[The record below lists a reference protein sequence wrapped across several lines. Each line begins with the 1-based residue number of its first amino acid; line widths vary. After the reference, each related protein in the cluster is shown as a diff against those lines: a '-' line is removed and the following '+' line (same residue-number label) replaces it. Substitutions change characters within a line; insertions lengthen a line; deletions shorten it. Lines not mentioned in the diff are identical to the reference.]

1 MDNHDTKTR
10 SYNMAQIKSKRTKPE
25 EIVAKYLFSKGF
37 RYRRNVKK
45 LPGSPDIVLKKYK
58 TTIFVN
64 GCFWHKHRN
73 CPDFVLP
80 KSNIEYWTNK
90 LDRNV
95 QRDILNYK
103 QLEMLGWNVIII
115 WECQLKN
122 NKKEITLN
130 DLYFKLRSICER

>member
-1 MDNHDTKTR
+1 
-10 SYNMAQIKSKRTKPE
+10 MAQIKSKRTKPE